1 VNGPTPIGIGDKNF
15 LVCLMLLHNIQWEI
29 FNEQVPQ
36 AIV

>member
-1 VNGPTPIGIGDKNF
+1 
-15 LVCLMLLHNIQWEI
+15 MLLHNIQWEI